1 MISEILPLLVLFM
14 FIGSVVWCI
23 YYVKGC
29 HIRAIAYLLQD
40 LVDTL
45 DDINDTL
52 NNILDK
58 L

>member
-1 MISEILPLLVLFM
+1 MLYEILPLLVLFM

-29 HIRAIAYLLQD
+29 HIRGITYELQD

-45 DDINDTL
+45 NEISDIL
-52 NNILDK
+52 NEISDK